1 MEEVND
7 MDEHMEIERRFLVD
21 GREEKPW
28 RLHSDVF
35 QIEQHYTVG
44 DWLNV
49 QDLALMFED
58 EVFTKITPV
67 ERDHLAS
74 TDTWTTR
81 LRRRNEQYIMTYKA
95 RISDDTSLELEWS
108 VEVHMAQRLLAKGPF
123 PSVEKTRYVLAGSDG
138 LTWEIDEFEGGLAGL
153 VLAEVELSSS
163 TQDVALPSWV
173 GQEITGLRSW
183 SNRALAE
190 TLASRGN

>member
-1 MEEVND
+1 

-28 RLHSDVF
+28 RQHSDVF

-44 DWLNV
+44 DWLSVNE
-49 QDLALMFED
+49 LTLMFEGD
-58 EVFTKITPV
+58 VFTDITPT

-74 TDTWTTR
+74 TASWTTR
-81 LRRRNEQYIMTYKA
+81 LRRRNGQFILTYKA

-108 VEVHMAQRLLAKGPF
+108 VEEGMAQRLLAKGPF
-123 PSVEKTRYVLAGSDG
+123 PSVKKTRYVLTGSDG
-138 LTWEIDEFEGGLAGL
+138 FLWEVDEFEGPLAGL

-163 TQDVALPSWV
+163 TQAVALPPWV

>member
-1 MEEVND
+1 MEVND
-7 MDEHMEIERRFLVD
+7 VDEHMEIERPFLVD

-28 RLHSDVF
+28 RQDSDIF

-49 QDLALMFED
+49 HDLRLMFEG
-58 EVFTKITPV
+58 EVFTDITPT

-74 TDTWTTR
+74 TASWTTR
-81 LRRRNEQYIMTYKA
+81 LRRRNEQYILTYKA
-95 RISDDTSLELEWS
+95 RVSDDTSLELEWS
-108 VEVHMAQRLLAKGPF
+108 VEGDMARRLLAKGPF
-123 PSVEKTRYVLAGSDG
+123 PSVEKTRYVLAGEDG
-138 LTWEIDEFEGGLAGL
+138 LTWEVDEFEGALAGL
-153 VLAEVELSSS
+153 VLAEVELSFS
-163 TQDVALPSWV
+163 TQAVALPPWV

-190 TLASRGN
+190 TLVSRRG

>member
-1 MEEVND
+1 

-28 RLHSDVF
+28 RHHSDAF

-49 QDLALMFED
+49 QDLTLVFEN
-58 EVFTKITPV
+58 EVFIDITPV

-74 TDTWTTR
+74 TSSWTTR
-81 LRRRNEQYIMTYKA
+81 LRRRNGQYILTYKA
-95 RISDDTSLELEWS
+95 RVSDDTSLELEWS
-108 VEVHMAQRLLAKGPF
+108 VEGDMAQRLLAKGPF
-123 PSVEKTRYVLAGSDG
+123 PSVEKTRYVLTGSDG
-138 LTWEIDEFEGGLAGL
+138 LTWEIDEFEGALAGL

-163 TQDVALPSWV
+163 TQAVALPPWV

-190 TLASRGN
+190 TLASRRN

>member
-1 MEEVND
+1 MN
-7 MDEHMEIERRFLVD
+7 EHMEIERRFLVD

-28 RLHSDVF
+28 RQHSDVF
-35 QIEQHYTVG
+35 QIEQYYTVG
-44 DWLNV
+44 DWLSVNE
-49 QDLALMFED
+49 LTLMFEGD
-58 EVFTKITPV
+58 VFTDITPT

-74 TDTWTTR
+74 TASWTTR
-81 LRRRNEQYIMTYKA
+81 LRRRNGQFILTYKA

-108 VEVHMAQRLLAKGPF
+108 VEEGMAQRLLAKGPF
-123 PSVEKTRYVLAGSDG
+123 PSVEKTRYVLTGSDG
-138 LTWEIDEFEGGLAGL
+138 LSWEIDEFEGALAGL

-163 TQDVALPSWV
+163 SQAVALPQWV

>member
-7 MDEHMEIERRFLVD
+7 MDKHMEIERRFLVD

-28 RLHSDVF
+28 RQHSNVF
-35 QIEQHYTVG
+35 QIEQYYTVG

-49 QDLALMFED
+49 NDLTLMFED
-58 EVFTKITPV
+58 EVFTDITPT
-67 ERDHLAS
+67 EREHLTSTAS
-74 TDTWTTR
+74 WTTR
-81 LRRRNEQYIMTYKA
+81 LRRRNEQYILTYKA

-108 VEVHMAQRLLAKGPF
+108 VEEGMAQRLLSKGPF

-138 LTWEIDEFEGGLAGL
+138 LTWEIDEFEGALAGL

-163 TQDVALPSWV
+163 SQVVTLPPWV

>member
-1 MEEVND
+1 

-28 RLHSDVF
+28 RQHSDVV

-44 DWLNV
+44 DWLSVN
-49 QDLALMFED
+49 DLTLMFED
-58 EVFTKITPV
+58 EVFAEITPT

-74 TDTWTTR
+74 TDSWTTR
-81 LRRRNEQYIMTYKA
+81 LRRRNQQYILTYKA
-95 RISDDTSLELEWS
+95 RVSDDTALELEWR
-108 VEVHMAQRLLAKGPF
+108 VEEGMAQRLLAKGPF
-123 PSVEKTRYVLAGSDG
+123 PSLEKTRYVLTGADG
-138 LTWEIDEFEGGLAGL
+138 LTWEVDEFEGTLAGL
-153 VLAEVELSSS
+153 VLAEVELTSS
-163 TQDVALPSWV
+163 TQAVALPPWV

-190 TLASRGN
+190 TLASRRG

>member
-1 MEEVND
+1 MND

-28 RLHSDVF
+28 RQHSDVF
-35 QIEQHYTVG
+35 EIEQHYTVG

-49 QDLALMFED
+49 QGLMLMFEGD
-58 EVFTKITPV
+58 VFTDITPT

-74 TDTWTTR
+74 TASWTTR
-81 LRRRNEQYIMTYKA
+81 LRRRNGQFILTYKA

-108 VEVHMAQRLLAKGPF
+108 VEEGMAQRLLAKGPF
-123 PSVEKTRYVLAGSDG
+123 PSVEKTRYVFRGSDG
-138 LTWEIDEFEGGLAGL
+138 LSWEIDEFEGALAGL

-163 TQDVALPSWV
+163 SQAVALPPWV